1 MTADFPSV
9 DPFERIVAALH
20 EAAFDD
26 GAWLRATA
34 LIDDACGMGGSQ
46 LCVVDA
52 SGEEPVYCFGWFH
65 RHGRALADLE
75 RAYVGHFPQDERIR
89 RLLSM
94 PAGTLLANADLL
106 DERELAASPL
116 HRDLLPRW
124 DAANQ
129 LVARL
134 DGAAGEHVFWLPTR
148 TSGQGEWLP
157 THLRALRGLLPHV
170 AHAVHCGQAL
180 RQAGA
185 KGQALAAL
193 LDDARIGSVLLDR
206 NGTVVEANSTVRR
219 HLDRDV
225 LAAIGDA
232 LDAGRGTAVVAGR
245 ASRFKVHVRRIE
257 TVRSVGEATV
267 AALLLERA

>member
-1 MTADFPSV
+1 MTADVPSA

-26 GAWLRATA
+26 DAWLRATA

-52 SGEEPVYCFGWFH
+52 SGEEPEYRFGWFH
-65 RHGRALADLE
+65 RHGRALAELE
-75 RAYVGHFPQDERIR
+75 RAYVGHFQQDQRIR

-157 THLRALRGLLPHV
+157 THLRLLRRLLPHV
-170 AHAVHCGQAL
+170 AHAVRCGQAL
-180 RQAGA
+180 RQAEA
-185 KGQALAAL
+185 KGRALAAL
-193 LDDARIGSVLLDR
+193 LDDAQIGSVLLDR
-206 NGTVVEANSTVRR
+206 NGTAIEANSEARR

-225 LAAIGDA
+225 LAALAEA
-232 LDAGRGTAVVAGR
+232 LDAPGRTAMVAGR
-245 ASRFKVHVRRIE
+245 ASRLKVHVRRIE
-257 TVRSVGEATV
+257 TACTV
-267 AALLLERA
+267 ALLFEVA

>member
-1 MTADFPSV
+1 MTADVPSA

-20 EAAFDD
+20 QAAFDD
-26 GAWLRATA
+26 DAWPRATA

-52 SGEEPVYCFGWFH
+52 SGEEPEYRFGWFH

-75 RAYVGHFPQDERIR
+75 RAYVGHFRQDQRIR

-134 DGAAGEHVFWLPTR
+134 DGTAGEHVFWLPTR
-148 TSGQGEWLP
+148 ASGQGEWLP
-157 THLRALRGLLPHV
+157 THLRLLHRLLPHV
-170 AHAVHCGQAL
+170 AHAVRCGQAL
-180 RQAGA
+180 RQATT

-193 LDDARIGSVLLDR
+193 LDDAQIGSVLLDH
-206 NGTVVEANSTVRR
+206 NGTVVEANSEARR

-225 LAAIGDA
+225 LAALAEA
-232 LDAGRGTAVVAGR
+232 LDAPGQTAVVAGR
-245 ASRFKVHVRRIE
+245 TSRLKVHVRHIE
-257 TVRSVGEATV
+257 TACTV
-267 AALLLERA
+267 ALLFEVA

>member
-1 MTADFPSV
+1 MTADVPSA

-52 SGEEPVYCFGWFH
+52 RGEEPEYRFGWFH
-65 RHGRALADLE
+65 RHGRALAELE
-75 RAYVGHFPQDERIR
+75 QAYIGHFPQDERIR

-106 DERELAASPL
+106 DEREIASSPL

-148 TSGQGEWLP
+148 TSGQGEWRP
-157 THLRALRGLLPHV
+157 THLRTLRGLLPHV
-170 AHAVHCGQAL
+170 AHAVRCGQAL
-180 RQAGA
+180 RQAAA
-185 KGQALAAL
+185 KGQAFAAL
-193 LDDARIGSVLLDR
+193 LDDAQVGSVFLDR
-206 NGTVVEANSTVRR
+206 NGTVVEANSQARR

-225 LAAIGDA
+225 LAALGDV
-232 LDAGRGTAVVAGR
+232 LDAGGGTAVVAGR
-245 ASRFKVHVRRIE
+245 TSRLKVHVRRIE
-257 TVRSVGEATV
+257 TARFAAEATV
-267 AALLLERA
+267 AALIVEVP

>member
-1 MTADFPSV
+1 MTADVPSA

-52 SGEEPVYCFGWFH
+52 SGEEPEYRFGWFH
-65 RHGRALADLE
+65 RHGRALAELE
-75 RAYVGHFPQDERIR
+75 RAYVGHLRQDQRIR

-134 DGAAGEHVFWLPTR
+134 DGAAGQHIFWLPTR
-148 TSGQGEWLP
+148 TSSQGEWLP
-157 THLRALRGLLPHV
+157 THLRLLRRLLPHI
-170 AHAVHCGQAL
+170 AHAVRSGQAL
-180 RQAGA
+180 RQAAA

-193 LDDARIGSVLLDR
+193 LDDARIGCVFLDR
-206 NGTVVEANSTVRR
+206 NGTAIEANSAARR

-225 LAAIGDA
+225 LAALGDA
-232 LDAGRGTAVVAGR
+232 LGADNGTAVVAGR
-245 ASRFKVHVRRIE
+245 TSRLRVHVRRIE
-257 TVRSVGEATV
+257 TAYAAV
-267 AALLLERA
+267 ALLFEVA